1 MDCISTIGRAIDS
14 RLTAVNL
21 GSTVRS
27 FSLLDLFTVQSVFD
41 IDTCG
46 HKQTVLE
53 RPHNSQNKERVGKGG
68 REKGRGKKNNSLQC
82 MLLLTI
88 LLAVE
93 LPVLDRRDHGRLGGK

>member
-68 REKGRGKKNNSLQC
+68 RGKKNNSLQC

-93 LPVLDRRDHGRLGGK
+93 LPVPDRRDHGRLGGK